1 MIFGNKTTVTIKRRL
16 EGDRNVAGEANETWP
31 NVTGSVNIKVNIQPV
46 NMQQRAT
53 IMDAGLIKGQI
64 VRIYLEPG
72 TDIKEDD
79 RVYDSTN
86 YFVVHSLE
94 PWSSHIE
101 ATCSITARQ

>member
-1 MIFGNKTTVTIKRRL
+1 MIFGTKTVVTIKRRV
-16 EGDRNVAGEANETWP
+16 EGDRNVAGEANETWA
-31 NVTGSVNIKVNIQPV
+31 NVAGSVNISVNIQPV
-46 NMQQRAT
+46 NMQERAK
-53 IMDAGLIKGQI
+53 IQDAGLIQGQI

-72 TDIKEDD
+72 TNIKEDD

-86 YFVVHSLE
+86 YFVVNSLE